1 MITVKNTVYCCLRSS
16 LFILVWISSVHTD
29 KVLALLR
36 FRKVYVLKVRFSKT
50 VLQITE
56 INFLPTIS
64 YPNRF

>member
-1 MITVKNTVYCCLRSS
+1 MITVKNTVYCCLRRS
-16 LFILVWISSVHTD
+16 LFILVWISSVHID

-36 FRKVYVLKVRFSKT
+36 FRKVYVLKARFSKT

-64 YPNRF
+64 